1 MGAKMQIKKLI
12 EILQKYPPET
22 RVMVDG
28 YEGGFDEIE
37 ERRIKKITV
46 QKLDKHEECEGEF
59 EEQEIA
65 KNDNPAFEAIILSR
79 KSF

>member
-1 MGAKMQIKKLI
+1 MQIKKLI

-22 RVMVDG
+22 QVMVDG

-46 QKLDKHEECEGEF
+46 QKLDKHEECEGGF

-65 KNDNPAFEAIILSR
+65 KNTNPAFEAIILSR

>member
-1 MGAKMQIKKLI
+1 MQIKKLI
-12 EILQKYPPET
+12 EILQKYPPEIQ
-22 RVMVDG
+22 VMVDG

-65 KNDNPAFEAIILSR
+65 KNTNPAFEAIILSR